1 MQQFNQLKKKVLP
14 MLETQAQLGEV
25 DDHGNEVLANDAHDD
40 VEDDVPDFQ
49 LADLEGLVNN
59 LDIEW
64 NRKDVVQIFRSQ
76 VLDDDRKMLEKV
88 LNGNFLLRKDIQK
101 SMKGKK
107 RLRKRVSE

>member
-1 MQQFNQLKKKVLP
+1 
-14 MLETQAQLGEV
+14 
-25 DDHGNEVLANDAHDD
+25 
-40 VEDDVPDFQ
+40 
-49 LADLEGLVNN
+49 VNN